1 MECHKLA
8 ISLEEI
14 QQEIVQIKPDL
25 NVTINQFSE
34 TEVYLDKILD
44 VKQISPA
51 RGAGTCGVTRSP
63 AGKNNNM
70 FNKKHKEKTL
80 SFISQSL

>member
-14 QQEIVQIKPDL
+14 QQEIIQIKPDL

-34 TEVYLDKILD
+34 TEVSLVKILD
-44 VKQISPA
+44 LKQISPA
-51 RGAGTCGVTRSP
+51 RGAGPRRQ
-63 AGKNNNM
+63 K
-70 FNKKHKEKTL
+70 
-80 SFISQSL
+80 

>member
-34 TEVYLDKILD
+34 TEVSLVKILD
-44 VKQISPA
+44 LKQI
-51 RGAGTCGVTRSP
+51 SP

-70 FNKKHKEKTL
+70 FNKKHK
-80 SFISQSL
+80 